1 MKDLVEKPPDPGFS
15 CTVANRFGNL
25 LDNEADPFDLLC
37 QSRVQQEKKK
47 KVESK
52 KSSSPRAKKEESSQR
67 DRKAA
72 PRAADEGGGAT
83 NLKAAEGQR
92 RPVRAQQEERVEK
105 RVSFTEPKYTEGE
118 DFQGFSFERPTDV
131 YGAGRGIGR
140 GRGARGVGY
149 PRSTDGFNL
158 RGKREFERHSG
169 SDRVSVR
176 PGEKRGGS
184 GPRNWG
190 SMQDHVNAV
199 AEVLSNEERT
209 ENEAQESTEAE
220 GENPPPETEE
230 MIEVAI
236 EMTLDEWKAVQEQN
250 RSKAEFNIRKADTK
264 MPSKALVI
272 HKSKHV
278 EMHSNGPH
286 EDDLLSVRRPANDI
300 TFQMDI
306 NFGSLARPSR
316 GGRGGRGGRGRG
328 APPAQRLPERS
339 AEVAPDP
346 DDPEDFPALA

>member
-118 DFQGFSFERPTDV
+118 DFQGFSFER
-131 YGAGRGIGR
+131 
-140 GRGARGVGY
+140 
-149 PRSTDGFNL
+149 
-158 RGKREFERHSG
+158 
-169 SDRVSVR
+169 SVR